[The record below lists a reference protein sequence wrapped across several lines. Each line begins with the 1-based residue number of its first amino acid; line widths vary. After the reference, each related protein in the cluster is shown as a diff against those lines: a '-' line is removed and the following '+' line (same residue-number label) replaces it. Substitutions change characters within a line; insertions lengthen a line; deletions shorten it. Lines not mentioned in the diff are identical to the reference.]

1 MERRIF
7 RVCRARHA
15 RLDGE
20 GARRA
25 GGRWNSP
32 GRAVVYMAESIA
44 LAVLENLVH
53 MSRKDFP
60 SGYVCVAAVL
70 PLDITVVRESELRL
84 LRDLRDISSQ
94 PLGDWWIRARESAVL
109 QVPSAVV
116 PSECNYLLNPEH
128 AQFARIRVDPPALFH
143 FDERLFPPEPP
154 SPSLPL
160 GAMNPSGL
168 RKVPQP

>member
-1 MERRIF
+1 M
-7 RVCRARHA
+7 CRARHA

-20 GARRA
+20 GARRV

-70 PLDITVVRESELRL
+70 PPDITVVHESELRL
-84 LRDLRDISSQ
+84 LRDLRDISPQ
-94 PLGDWWIRARESAVL
+94 ALGDWWIRTRESAVL

-116 PSECNYLLNPEH
+116 PWECNYLLNPAHPE
-128 AQFARIRVDPPALFH
+128 FPRIRVDPPALFH
-143 FDERLFPPEPP
+143 FDERLFPLEPP
-154 SPSLPL
+154 APGLP
-160 GAMNPSGL
+160 
-168 RKVPQP
+168 